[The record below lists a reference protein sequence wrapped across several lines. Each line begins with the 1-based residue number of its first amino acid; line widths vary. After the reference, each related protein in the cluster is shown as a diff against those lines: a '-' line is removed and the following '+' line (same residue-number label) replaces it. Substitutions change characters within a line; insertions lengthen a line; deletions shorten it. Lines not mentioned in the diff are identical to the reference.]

1 MISNYISTVNS
12 NYENLIQKS
21 LEDILNSE
29 VIGKKSRVVV
39 LVDFSAGH
47 RSLESGVMVDPNL
60 IFNIIDKI
68 NKKFNPKNVYIG
80 ASENNFDLNDL
91 FERLGY
97 YSYAKLNRNVEI
109 INFSKTEEVKY
120 LNESNKSVLKIAS
133 IPELLALSDYV
144 VLFSTLKRN
153 VYERYSGCSYSLANF
168 LLNPSFKEDALAF
181 SKDTI
186 YDLYEYAKPGLS
198 ILDARYSLEKLGPIQ
213 GDVKKTDF
221 ILIGN
226 NPLIVDKHA
235 CNIIGEKIEKVIHLK
250 KLIKKYKLPEVEN
263 KNFVTLKNINR
274 VEYFFFRVSKL
285 FKKIKLYMRNI
296 STLFYLAT
304 LAIVSIGGRD
314 LLAGR
319 WMSFSGY
326 YKIIKTILFK
336 LEEDGN
342 LLEWKITINKHVKEE
357 TLS

>member
-1 MISNYISTVNS
+1 MISKYFSTIDS
-12 NYENLIQKS
+12 NYTHAIQNS
-21 LEDILNSE
+21 LDDMMNSE
-29 VIGKKSRVVV
+29 EIGKNSRVVV

-60 IFNIIDKI
+60 IFKIVSKI
-68 NKKFNPKNVYIG
+68 NKKFHPKNIYIG
-80 ASENNFDLNDL
+80 GSENNFDLNDL
-91 FERLGY
+91 FKRLGY
-97 YSYAKLNRNVEI
+97 YSYAKVNKNVAI
-109 INFSKTEEVKY
+109 VNFSKTEEVKY
-120 LNESNKSVLKIAS
+120 LNESKESILKIAS

-153 VYERYSGCSYSLANF
+153 VYEKYSGCTYSLADF
-168 LLNPSFKEDALAF
+168 LINPTFKEDALAF

-198 ILDARYSLEKLGPIQ
+198 ILDARYSLESLGPIQ
-213 GDVKKTDF
+213 GDVKKTNF
-221 ILIGN
+221 VLMGT

-235 CNIIGEKIEKVIHLK
+235 CNIIGQKVEKVTHLK
-250 KLIKKYKLPEVEN
+250 KLIKKYELPIIEN
-263 KNFVTLKNINR
+263 SSFVTLKNIKGI
-274 VEYFFFRVSKL
+274 EYFLFRVSRL

-296 STLFYLAT
+296 STLFYLGT

-314 LLAGR
+314 LLAGK